1 MEVRT
6 EAVNIVS
13 ETTYSQNSSRSPF
26 YHIKPIH
33 DYTRDE
39 ISYVS
44 DPKYLEYISPP
55 EETLE
60 SRGGDCDDQAIL
72 AASMLEAVGE
82 EVGLVLCGNGSEYH
96 LFPIVKKG
104 VDGQD
109 QSLKTKLT
117 WLYTQDRTIVPNYGT
132 VSFTVSEN
140 ELWWPVDSTAR
151 TIGDIDGLLEEGFII
166 NNGNGWDFFDV
177 SYHFRDKNDR
187 SIEFG

>member
-1 MEVRT
+1 MFVLSGGDLRNPLDEPL
-6 EAVNIVS
+6 S
-13 ETTYSQNSSRSPF
+13 EGVTTNAQQLYPDSLMRF
-26 YHIKPIH
+26 
-33 DYTRDE
+33 TRG
-39 ISYVS
+39 
-44 DPKYLEYISPP
+44 LEYISPP